1 MLIFPSDVNKGQCL
15 SIMTSSNPKR
25 EGRESESW
33 VGGTVERGIKR
44 GREEGRGMER
54 YSALDNNSNKAKMG
68 LKRQ

>member
-33 VGGTVERGIKR
+33 GRDGGERDKEGER
-44 GREEGRGMER
+44 GREGDGEV
-54 YSALDNNSNKAKMG
+54 LCT
-68 LKRQ
+68 

>member
-33 VGGTVERGIKR
+33 VGGDSGERDKEGE
-44 GREEGRGMER
+44 REREGDGEI
-54 YSALDNNSNKAKMG
+54 LCT
-68 LKRQ
+68 